1 MREVEFNFLDS
12 SEAIEAIPQLNLLA
26 HAQILE
32 KSLRSKCGGHC
43 ECGTCRIFIVSGG
56 VNPVG
61 LEERKLLSRIDVKAI
76 QNLKKEL
83 KITKGELRLA
93 CQCFPST
100 EGTDLICVWVPHKSA
115 PDLRNT

>member
-1 MREVEFNFLDS
+1 MSTVPPLQKIYDRLYSQFGPQHWWPAQTRFEVMVG
-12 SEAIEAIPQLNLLA
+12 AILTQNTNWGNVE
-26 HAQILE
+26 
-32 KSLRSKCGGHC
+32 
-43 ECGTCRIFIVSGG
+43 
-56 VNPVG
+56 
-61 LEERKLLSRIDVKAI
+61 KAI